1 MPSIDFN
8 FNFNF
13 NMTPFNAH
21 RFVLLALLGM
31 VYGPPVMADAEA
43 QRQADVAQRG
53 ADVMPFSLAATQHI
67 FTKTAVG
74 GIQQVT
80 ARKPS
85 DAGQIRLVRG
95 HLKDLQAQFLSGDFA
110 GPAHIHGEDMPGLAQ
125 LKAAPR
131 GKLSIDFRELPAGA
145 ELTYRTDDPAL
156 AQALHQWFDAQLSD
170 HGTDAMVG
178 HAHHHD
184 APSKP

>member
-1 MPSIDFN
+1 MKKPSIDFN
-8 FNFNF
+8 FS
-13 NMTPFNAH
+13 MKPFNAH
-21 RFVLLALLGM
+21 CFVQLALLGM
-31 VYGPPVMADAEA
+31 VYGPPVMADADA
-43 QRQADVAQRG
+43 QRQAEVARRG
-53 ADVMPFSLAATQHI
+53 ADVMPFSLAATQHL
-67 FTKTAVG
+67 FTKTAGG

-85 DAGQIRLVRG
+85 DAVQIRLVRG
-95 HLKDLQAQFLSGDFA
+95 HLKDLQAQFQSGEFS

-178 HAHHHD
+178 HPHHHEV
-184 APSKP
+184 PSKP